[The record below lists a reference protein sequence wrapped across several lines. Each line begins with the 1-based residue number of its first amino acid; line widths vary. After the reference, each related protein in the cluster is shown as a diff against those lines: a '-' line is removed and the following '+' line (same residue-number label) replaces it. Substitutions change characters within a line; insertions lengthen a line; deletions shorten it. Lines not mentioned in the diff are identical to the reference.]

1 MKGPNQNI
9 ILPKE
14 LREGVLTGKTATFT
28 HTEYY

>member
-14 LREGVLTGKTATFT
+14 LREGVPKGKIATFT
-28 HTEYY
+28 HIEYY